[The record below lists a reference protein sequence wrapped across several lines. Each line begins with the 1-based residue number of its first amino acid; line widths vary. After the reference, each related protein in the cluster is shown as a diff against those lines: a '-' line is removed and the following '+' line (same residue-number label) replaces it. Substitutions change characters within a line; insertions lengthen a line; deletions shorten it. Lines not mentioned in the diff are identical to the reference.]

1 VIWIPLQRHETS
13 NDDVMRSFIDLCI
26 RREKAIKITDS
37 ETVQRIDGKLT
48 KLDPRWVEDLPGSSS
63 CLIYPL
69 LAQ

>member
-1 VIWIPLQRHETS
+1 MIWIPLQRHETS

-48 KLDPRWVEDLPGSSS
+48 KLDPR
-63 CLIYPL
+63 
-69 LAQ
+69 